1 MFCISRQKQYYGS
14 YLGMTWHIFGSN
26 QNVKTSY
33 DIKEL
38 IVPSEK

>member
-1 MFCISRQKQYYGS
+1 
-14 YLGMTWHIFGSN
+14 MTWHIFGSN

-38 IVPSEK
+38 IVPSEKWDGTEQKWESKQNII